1 MPKNSKLLK
10 TLIFFTSCFFSLL
23 WLVSIL
29 YLNYPHTRIS
39 NFAIFSAIA
48 LPMFIL
54 ISYLVISKNAKYF
67 DFDFAA
73 IQNEP
78 EIYKKNLGIL
88 GALPLKMLI
97 VFLLF
102 SIVIISSAIAFNDII
117 GLQKNIL
124 LMIFC
129 YLLSYAMLISSF
141 IYVISD
147 RMVTEFLLKIK
158 LNKYPG
164 DLEENRQIRK
174 IFIIPTFIT
183 LMSLLFAF
191 SNIFLVA
198 SRQNDSVGKLSSLS
212 VIMIALGT
220 LFYCVIVLILIS
232 LWTGATGLVYKMVL
246 NQMKHILSNEKDLRG
261 RIDICSVDELA
272 SISGMV
278 NEFSS
283 GLASNVEELKLA
295 QEKLYEVGNELS
307 KSADGSAKA
316 IDKITSKIINIKE
329 KSAIQTNGVN
339 ESSGA
344 IEQIVGNISSLES
357 LISDQSASVT
367 EASASIEQMVSNIG
381 SITVLIEKMTRQFTA
396 LLDAAEIGKKAQAD
410 SANRI
415 VQIIERS
422 GALKEANK
430 VIALIAS
437 QTNLLAMNAAIEA
450 AHAGDA
456 GRGFSVVADEI
467 RRLAETSAN
476 QSKTIQNEIIQVQV
490 AIDEMVLSSKGA
502 DESFAKVAK
511 LISETESLVRESQ
524 QSMIEQRA
532 GSGQILEALKSMNSI
547 TTEVQTGSKE
557 MSSGANTALIEIER
571 LRDATIEIKEDIEDM
586 TESATEINV
595 NAQKVSD
602 LANSAMETIHVI
614 DENLGHFKT
623 S

>member
-1 MPKNSKLLK
+1 MTKNFKSLK
-10 TLIFFTSCFFSLL
+10 TLVFSASCFFSFLST
-23 WLVSIL
+23 VSIL
-29 YLNYPHTRIS
+29 YLNYPHTRIK
-39 NFAIFSAIA
+39 NFAIFSAIV
-48 LPMFIL
+48 LPLFII
-54 ISYLVISKNAKYF
+54 ISNLVISKSSKYF
-67 DFDFAA
+67 DYDFSA

-78 EIYKKNLGIL
+78 GIYKKNLGIL
-88 GALPLKMLI
+88 GALPFKVLI
-97 VFLLF
+97 IFLLC
-102 SIVIISSAIAFNDII
+102 SIVLISSASAFSEYI

-124 LMIFC
+124 LMLFC
-129 YLLSYAMLISSF
+129 YLLSYAMIISAF
-141 IYVISD
+141 IYGLSD
-147 RMVTEFLLKIK
+147 RMVTVFLLKMK
-158 LNKYPG
+158 LNKYPN

-174 IFIIPTFIT
+174 IFIIPMFIT

-191 SNIFLVA
+191 SNIFLIA
-198 SRQNDSVGKLSSLS
+198 NRQNDSVAKLSSLS

-220 LFYCVIVLILIS
+220 IFYCSIVMLLIYH
-232 LWTGATGLVYKMVL
+232 WTGATGLIYKMVL
-246 NQMKHILSNEKDLRG
+246 NQMKQILSNEKDLRG

-278 NEFSS
+278 NDFTS

-295 QEKLYEVGNELS
+295 QNKLYDVGNELTR
-307 KSADGSAKA
+307 SADGSAKA
-316 IDKITSKIINIKE
+316 IEKITSKIINIKQ
-329 KSAIQTNGVN
+329 KSSIQTNGVN

-344 IEQIVGNISSLES
+344 IEQIAGNITSLDS

-381 SITVLIEKMTRQFTA
+381 SITVLIEKMTRQFTD
-396 LLDAAEIGKKAQAD
+396 LLDAAEIGKKAQAE

-476 QSKTIQNEIIQVQV
+476 QSKTIQNEINQVQV

-502 DESFAKVAK
+502 DESFTKVAK

-532 GSGQILEALKSMNSI
+532 GSGQILEALKSMNNI
-547 TTEVQTGSKE
+547 TAEVQTASKE
-557 MSSGANTALIEIER
+557 MSSGANTALVEIER
-571 LRDATIEIKEDIEDM
+571 LRDATIEIKEDIEQM
-586 TESATEINV
+586 TESATEVNV